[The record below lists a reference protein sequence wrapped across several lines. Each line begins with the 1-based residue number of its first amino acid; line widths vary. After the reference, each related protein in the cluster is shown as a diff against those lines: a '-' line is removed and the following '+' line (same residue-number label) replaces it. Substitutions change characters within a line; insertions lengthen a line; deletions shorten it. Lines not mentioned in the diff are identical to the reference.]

1 MKRYTDYMDSISAND
16 ALYRK
21 VSQKAG
27 EAAANPKPKR
37 FPRPALIPAAAAL
50 TVCAVIGGIV
60 AYRAPEPDI
69 LVALEPTNI
78 VAADSIGDY
87 DLKLDEV
94 YCDRKCIRLVYALK
108 IGGRPVC
115 AKGAID
121 SYVYNSG
128 EVFTT
133 PPCVALTN
141 YLAYDEG
148 ELVIALTFGFEEEA
162 VKSGTV
168 RIRLYDL
175 TNADKDADSYGDA
188 IDGEIAFDA
197 PINYEGVGIVYRA
210 EVGKTA
216 NVLNEAW
223 EPAETL
229 IKSVEVTSLAV
240 RIECD
245 KDFDL
250 LESVKVNYANGE
262 VFTRGNSNFITQS
275 RYDGVSTLYLWIR
288 GSKPQSVTIG
298 DLEVV
303 DFEVSSK

>member
-1 MKRYTDYMDSISAND
+1 MKRYTDYMVNITADD
-16 ALYRK
+16 ALRRK
-21 VSQKAG
+21 VA
-27 EAAANPKPKR
+27 EAVTRPRAKR
-37 FPRPALIPAAAAL
+37 IPRPALIPAIAAL
-50 TVCAVIGGIV
+50 MICAVIGGIV
-60 AYRAPEPDI
+60 AYKPPAEDI
-69 LVALEPTNI
+69 LVVLEPTNI
-78 VAADSIGDY
+78 VADGSIGDY
-87 DLKLDEV
+87 DLKLDEI
-94 YCDRKCIRLVYALK
+94 YCDSKCIRLVYALK
-108 IGGRPVC
+108 IGGRSVC

-128 EVFTT
+128 DVFTT

-141 YLAYDEG
+141 YLASDEG
-148 ELVIALTFGFEEEA
+148 ELIIALTFGFEEEA
-162 VKSGTV
+162 VKAGTL

-175 TNADKDADSYGDA
+175 IYADKNGYGDA

-216 NVLNEAW
+216 NVLNEAR
-223 EPAETL
+223 EPVETL

-262 VFTRGNSNFITQS
+262 VFTRANSNFITQS
-275 RYDGVSTLYLWIR
+275 RYGGVSTLYLWIR

-298 DLEVV
+298 DLEVE
-303 DFEVSSK
+303 F